1 MHGIRIPVKV
11 MDYIMFFFYMD
22 KGHLIAF
29 CIITTYQIYSIA
41 LKCKGIDIVL
51 CIILDNESIA
61 KDKTCYKTVDEYL
74 TVCSNYPQIFFNVLI
89 HLTVSRIVMK
99 QK

>member
-1 MHGIRIPVKV
+1 MVKRLTMNGQDVTCIELYAWHKDMKV

-41 LKCKGIDIVL
+41 LKCKGIDIVQFKDS
-51 CIILDNESIA
+51 CIIFHNESIA
-61 KDKTCYKTVDEYL
+61 KEKTCYKN
-74 TVCSNYPQIFFNVLI
+74 C
-89 HLTVSRIVMK
+89 
-99 QK
+99 